1 MSYTG
6 NLLGVLSAR
15 DSVLYQ
21 VYSKVY
27 NPHSPSTVPVFGPET
42 RYENCNEEFLLQF
55 SLDIPLVVRVSG
67 VGISILNE
75 K

>member
-1 MSYTG
+1 MNYTG

-27 NPHSPSTVPVFGPET
+27 NPHSPSTVAPAAPPFVCAMQYDTGT
-42 RYENCNEEFLLQF
+42 RYIGSTML
-55 SLDIPLVVRVSG
+55 P
-67 VGISILNE
+67 VGTIIV
-75 K
+75 